1 MTKPFSL
8 LVVFGLLLMF
18 WVLLNGSL
26 APDVLLVGAI
36 AALIIGWLFS
46 RQLAVVTEF
55 RGTTQAFIATAR
67 YLAYLLKELV
77 KSNLRLA
84 GIVLSP
90 ALPLNPGIVKTRT
103 RLKSRMGRLLLA
115 NSITMTP
122 GTLSVDLDGEWL
134 YVHWVTVESSDID
147 AATASIVAGFEQHLE
162 VMYG

>member
-1 MTKPFSL
+1 MTKAVSL
-8 LVVFGLLLMF
+8 FVVFGLLLLF

-26 APDVLLVGAI
+26 AADVLLVGAI
-36 AALIIGWLFS
+36 AALIIAWLF
-46 RQLAVVTEF
+46 RHQLAVVTEF
-55 RGTTQAFIATAR
+55 RGTPRAFMATAR

-90 ALPLNPGIVKTRT
+90 SLPLNPGIVKTRT

-115 NSITMTP
+115 NSITLTP
-122 GTLSVDLDGEWL
+122 GTLSVELDGEWL
-134 YVHWVTVESSDID
+134 YVHWVSVESSDID